1 MVSVTLSRE
10 YAPTKI
16 ERVQFQVWGTRSR
29 SLLSDQNVQET
40 LDGSLTSWR
49 AGNKTADLVK
59 SYGSTVA
66 SLFFSSYSPNKRSV

>member
-49 AGNKTADLVK
+49 DWL
-59 SYGSTVA
+59 
-66 SLFFSSYSPNKRSV
+66 RSNLETKPRAQSRVMDRQ

>member
-49 AGNKTADLVK
+49 VWLRCNLETKTAGSVK
-59 SYGSTVA
+59 S
-66 SLFFSSYSPNKRSV
+66 

>member
-49 AGNKTADLVK
+49 DWL
-59 SYGSTVA
+59 
-66 SLFFSSYSPNKRSV
+66 RSNLETKLRAQSRVMDGQ

>member
-49 AGNKTADLVK
+49 DWL
-59 SYGSTVA
+59 
-66 SLFFSSYSPNKRSV
+66 RSNLETKLRTQSRVMDRQ